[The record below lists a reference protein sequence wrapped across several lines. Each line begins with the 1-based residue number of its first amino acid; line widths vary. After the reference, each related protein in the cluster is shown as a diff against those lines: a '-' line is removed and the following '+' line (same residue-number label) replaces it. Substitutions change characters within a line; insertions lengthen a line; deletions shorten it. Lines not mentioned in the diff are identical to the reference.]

1 MRGSMPHKYEVRDV
15 LKTLEKAGL
24 ESRMPAWDKERVI
37 MQEGHKALKDD
48 MARSTRKHLA
58 PYGLEEVELRV
69 ATVGTKIGR
78 GRDPICTP
86 R

>member
-1 MRGSMPHKYEVRDV
+1 MRGSMPHNYEVRDV

-48 MARSTRKHLA
+48 MASSTRKHLA
-58 PYGLEEVELRV
+58 PCVGGSGV